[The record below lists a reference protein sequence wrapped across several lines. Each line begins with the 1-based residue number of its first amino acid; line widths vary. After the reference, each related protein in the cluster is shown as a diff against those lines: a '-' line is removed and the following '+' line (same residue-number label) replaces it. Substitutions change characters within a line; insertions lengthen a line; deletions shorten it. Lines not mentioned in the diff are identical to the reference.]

1 MHLSI
6 PCSTC
11 LSFQAFRA
19 LSLSPG
25 LLANSTMRTNSKQ
38 GMGWHGG
45 FELRYVIL
53 GPSQGPSPSLGGV
66 ESEALPKETSLLGP
80 SDRKVNRQESAH
92 TRPTQCVYGV

>member
-45 FELRYVIL
+45 FELRYVNL
-53 GPSQGPSPSLGGV
+53 GPSQILGGV
-66 ESEALPKETSLLGP
+66 EPEALPKETTLLGP